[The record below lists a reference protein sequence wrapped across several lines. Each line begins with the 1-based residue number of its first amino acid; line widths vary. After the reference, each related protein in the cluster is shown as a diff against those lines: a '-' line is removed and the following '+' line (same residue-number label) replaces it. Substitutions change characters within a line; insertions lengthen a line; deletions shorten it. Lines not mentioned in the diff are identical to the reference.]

1 MARVVKIMGGEGG
14 FYYSD
19 YKVDATTVAGA
30 LGIRSTSTS
39 SAGEVVDATTTAA
52 LNALG
57 IYSEAVTY
65 TATPTGP
72 LGATPEGIV
81 RIITHPFAVIEWE
94 IAGSAAGAA
103 LATANPANR
112 LVNET
117 ADTTNLIVTDDVIGT
132 INMAGGLIKGRSGAN
147 AGQLR
152 RIITHNDNVDER
164 VEVAF
169 VNDIAVGDSFIRVPF
184 SKAGIA
190 VQLTTDLTEADGVI
204 ATGTGIPM
212 MIYDVIIDEA
222 RDVAWVYGVLR
233 THYYN
238 SLA

>member
-14 FYYSD
+14 FFYSD
-19 YKVDATTVAGA
+19 YKVDATTVAGV
-30 LGIRSTSTS
+30 LGIRSAVTN

-52 LNALG
+52 LDALG

-94 IAGSAAGAA
+94 IAGTAAGAA
-103 LATANPANR
+103 LATASPANR
-112 LVNET
+112 LVEESG
-117 ADTTNLIVTDDVIGT
+117 DTTNDTVTDDAVGT
-132 INMAGGLIKGRSGAN
+132 ISMAGGLIKGRTGAN

-152 RIITHNDNVDER
+152 RISVHTNNVSTE
-164 VEVAF
+164 VEVDF
-169 VNDIAVGDSFIRVPF
+169 VNDIAVGDSFIRVPQ

-190 VQLTTDLTEADGVI
+190 AQLTTDLTEVDGVI

-212 MIYDVIIDEA
+212 MIYDVVIDES
-222 RDVAWVYGVLR
+222 RDIAWLYGVLR

>member
-1 MARVVKIMGGEGG
+1 MGRAVATLGGAGG
-14 FYYSD
+14 FVYSD
-19 YKVDATTVAGA
+19 YKIDATTVAGA
-30 LGIRSTSTS
+30 LGIRSTATN

-81 RIITHPFAVIEWE
+81 RIITHPFTIIEWE
-94 IAGSAAGAA
+94 IAGTAAGAA
-103 LATANPANR
+103 LATASPANI
-112 LVNET
+112 LVEESG
-117 ADTTNLIVTDDVIGT
+117 DTTNDTVTDNAVGT
-132 INMAGGLIKGRSGAN
+132 IDMSGGLIKGRRGIN
-147 AGQLR
+147 AGQIR
-152 RIITHNDNVDER
+152 RISAHTNDASTE
-164 VEVAF
+164 VEVDF

-184 SKAGIA
+184 SKAGVA
-190 VQLTTDLTEADGVI
+190 VQLTTDLTEANGVI
-204 ATGTGIPM
+204 PPADGIPM
-212 MIYDVIIDEA
+212 MIYDVIISEE
-222 RDVAWVYGVLR
+222 RDIAWVYGVLR